1 MRDLN
6 DLRAEAYVLTSLA
19 ESYAGLGH
27 YPSALSCLRRSLRL
41 RRRIGDDEGEVGV
54 LRDLAEVYEALGD
67 AARARACSEEAA
79 SKRGASIA
87 PGRRN

>member
-41 RRRIGDDEGEVGV
+41 RRRIGDMK
-54 LRDLAEVYEALGD
+54 
-67 AARARACSEEAA
+67 ARSVFFATWPRYT
-79 SKRGASIA
+79 
-87 PGRRN
+87 RR